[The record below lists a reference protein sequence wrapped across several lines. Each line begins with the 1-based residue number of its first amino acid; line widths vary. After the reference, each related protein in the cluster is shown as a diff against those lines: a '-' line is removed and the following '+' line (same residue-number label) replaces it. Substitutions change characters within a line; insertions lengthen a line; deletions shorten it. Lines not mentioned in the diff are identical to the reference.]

1 MVDDSKKDTWI
12 DYELMCEDIPEAK
25 HKLFK
30 ETFKEDPS
38 HIGMVRIPYNH
49 ICIVGTQLFDG
60 VFCAFETSATLI
72 CQGDPSTTRCRCK
85 LSQW

>member
-38 HIGMVRIPYNH
+38 HIGMVNYFTYLNH
-49 ICIVGTQLFDG
+49 IVGTQFFDG
-60 VFCAFETSATLI
+60 VFCAFETSASLVR
-72 CQGDPSTTRCRCK
+72 QGDLSTTRCRCE
-85 LSQW
+85 LSQR